1 MGRGRLLIS
10 LKLARIA
17 AVAAC
22 GCTLW
27 LQAPVL
33 DLIAVSTWLRI
44 GFIMAIII
52 GALGAAQI
60 RAWLLVPGA
69 VAAGLTVGASWTEW
83 RMPNDVDRSLIDSVV
98 SAISIYGWDFIAPG
112 VIASAI
118 GVVVVQLLRLQRFLT
133 AN

>member
-10 LKLARIA
+10 LKLVGIA

-33 DLIAVSTWLRI
+33 DLVDVSTWLRI
-44 GFIMAIII
+44 GFIIAIIM
-52 GALGAAQI
+52 GALGAAQT

-69 VAAGLTVGASWTEW
+69 VASGLTIGASWTEW
-83 RMPNDVDRSLIDSVV
+83 RMPNDMDRGLIDSVV
-98 SAISIYGWDFIAPG
+98 SAISIYGRDFIGPG

-118 GVVVVQLLRLQRFLT
+118 GVVLVRLVRLPRFQY
-133 AN
+133 